1 MAVREIGGS
10 YYVYFTWK
18 KHRIETVTSA
28 KTVAE
33 AKRIEKDVKSAL
45 RVYRFDNLDQP
56 ALEFVVKTF
65 ENKGWALPP
74 ELGRPEPEEELTLIR
89 AVKDYLQADPKHREE
104 RNIYAI
110 DRLIEQ
116 FGEKSAL
123 KDIKVP
129 RIRDYQRA
137 RQKKVEN
144 ATVNRELAV
153 LSGIMRVQVEHEILD
168 FNPCLLVK
176 SLPTNQRDSYLSWED
191 YNRVLDHS
199 WWMHD
204 IMVMLYYTGMRF
216 KEVVSLRWEMYKPE
230 RRMLVLPPDVTKE
243 GKNPNKVKVRPKR
256 VPLRREVV
264 DMLEVRRRSEGDKV
278 VKAVG
283 LIFGYGGRFKDH
295 CGTYQGKPV
304 DRTMVRKC
312 WARAIKL
319 ANLPG
324 LQIRDF
330 RHTWKTNAQRSGM
343 DPAIRNLI
351 VGHSSHRSVEDR
363 YIRVSDQELLRAV
376 DTMTF
381 DHGWTEL
388 DLVEEG

>member
-1 MAVREIGGS
+1 MAVREIGGR

-45 RVYRFDNLDQP
+45 RVYSFDNLDQP
-56 ALEFVVKTF
+56 ALEFVIKTF
-65 ENKGWALPP
+65 ENKSWALPT
-74 ELGRPEPEEELTLIR
+74 ELARLEPEEELTLIR
-89 AVKDYLQADPKHREE
+89 TVKDFLQADPKHQAE

-110 DRLIEQ
+110 DRLVEH
-116 FGEKSAL
+116 FGESRPL

-129 RIRDYQRA
+129 QIKEYQRA

-153 LSGIMRVQVEHEILD
+153 LSGIMRVQGEHEALD

-191 YNRVLDHS
+191 YVRLLENS

-216 KEVVSLRWEMYKPE
+216 KEVASLRWEMYKPD
-230 RRMLVLPPDVTKE
+230 RRVLILPSEVTKE
-243 GKNPNKVKVRPKR
+243 GKNPNKGRLRPKR

-264 DMLEVRRRSEGDKV
+264 DVLETRRRCDGDNV
-278 VKAVG
+278 VNAVG
-283 LIFGYGGRFKDH
+283 LIFGYSGRFKNH
-295 CGTYQGKPV
+295 CGTYQGKPI
-304 DRTMVRKC
+304 DRSMVRKC
-312 WARAIKL
+312 WARAIGL
-319 ANLPG
+319 AGISG

-330 RHTWKTNAQRSGM
+330 RHTWKTNAQRSGI
-343 DPAIRNLI
+343 DPAVRNLI
-351 VGHSSHRSVEDR
+351 VGHSGQRSVEDR
-363 YIRVSDQELLRAV
+363 YIRISDQELLRAV
-376 DTMTF
+376 DAMTF